1 MKSFVVLILFLFSGT
16 HLLAQVT
23 VKKVMVLMGSMF
35 DITVIAEDSIKAEY
49 YIQSA
54 VDEMSRIEYLISD
67 WKPQSQI
74 SEVNKN
80 AEIRPVKVDKEVFDL
95 TQRAI
100 QFSIASDGAF
110 DISFASMD
118 KIWKFDG
125 EMEQLPDA
133 ATIQKA
139 KEKIGYQNIILN
151 SEESTIFLKLPGM
164 KIGFGATGKGY
175 AADRGRE
182 ILQAQGVLSGIVN
195 ASGDMAIWS
204 EKKRWKIGVASPKGG
219 QRSLKVISIKNGAV
233 TTSGD
238 YNKYIEIDGKRYS
251 HIINPK
257 TGMPVTGLVSVTV
270 FGDSAEVANGLS
282 TSIMVLGKEKGL
294 AMLEEY
300 PKYSCMIVDDKG
312 KVFYSENFKR
322 VLKRLRK

>member
-1 MKSFVVLILFLFSGT
+1 MKNFIVLILFLFSGG

-23 VKKVMVLMGSMF
+23 LKKEMVLMGSMF
-35 DITVIAEDSIKAEY
+35 DITVVAEDAIKAEY

-74 SEVNKN
+74 SEVNRN
-80 AEIRPVKVDKEVFDL
+80 AGIRAVKVDKEVFDL

-100 QFSIASDGAF
+100 QYSIISDGAF

-125 EMEQLPDA
+125 EMEQLPDS

-195 ASGDMAIWS
+195 ASGDMTIWS
-204 EKKRWKIGVASPKGG
+204 DKKRWKIGVASPSRG
-219 QRSLKVISIKNGAV
+219 QRLLKVVSIKNGAV

-251 HIINPK
+251 HIINPR
-257 TGMPVTGLVSVTV
+257 TGIPVTGLVSVTV
-270 FGDSAEVANGLS
+270 FGDSAELANGLS

-294 AMLEEY
+294 MMLEKY
-300 PKYSCMIVDDKG
+300 PNYSCMIVDNKG
-312 KVFYSENFKR
+312 KIFYSENFKR
-322 VLKRLRK
+322 VLKRLRR